1 MIYKVLGLA
10 ALATTGTTT
19 GIAMMTRTKTMK
31 NSELKELVK
40 QGTNILNEIK
50 AVEHTI
56 ELTHDRAT
64 LFQLNIA
71 KTNLQKQFN
80 EIFDKVFGGEA
91 Q

>member
-1 MIYKVLGLA
+1 
-10 ALATTGTTT
+10 
-19 GIAMMTRTKTMK
+19 MK
-31 NSELKELVK
+31 NHELKELVK

-56 ELTHDRAT
+56 ESTNDPVVIFELTK
-64 LFQLNIA
+64 A